1 MSNEEEGKKRSESES
16 ITFRVPS
23 KILTQLRQESEKKQI
38 SLNTLSNQIF
48 TDHIVWHNY
57 ARQTGLFYV
66 PKPLISRAINELTEE
81 QLSSIAEEMVKNK
94 LKDLALLLKDEFTV
108 SSFLDMTEDWARIS
122 DFPYKHEVSED
133 GTIYRLIIQHDL
145 GKNYAFLLKE
155 IYRYALDELLNEKTE
170 FELTDNTL
178 VLNVISK
185 NSQLDSMG
193 STSK

>member
-1 MSNEEEGKKRSESES
+1 MSKEEEGKKRSESES
-16 ITFRVPS
+16 ITFRIPS
-23 KILTQLRQESEKKQI
+23 KILSQLRQESEKKQV

-81 QLSSIAEEMVKNK
+81 QLSSIAEETVKNK
-94 LKDLALLLKDEFTV
+94 IKDLALLVKDEFTV

-122 DFPYKHEVSED
+122 DFPSKHETSQD
-133 GTIYRLIIQHDL
+133 GTITRLIIQHDM

-155 IYRYALDELLNEKTE
+155 ICRFALEEMLNEKTE
-170 FELTDNTL
+170 FEMTDNSL
-178 VLNVISK
+178 VLNVRSK
-185 NSQLDSMG
+185 NGQSNNIG
-193 STSK
+193 STSE

>member
-1 MSNEEEGKKRSESES
+1 LSSWDLNVSKEEDGKKRSESES

-23 KILTQLRQESEKKQI
+23 RILNQLREESAKKQV
-38 SLNTLSNQIF
+38 SLNTLSNQVF

-81 QLSSIAEEMVKNK
+81 QLSSIAEDTVKNK
-94 LKDLALLLKDEFTV
+94 LKDLVLLLKDEFTV

-122 DFPYKHEVSED
+122 DFPYKHEISQD
-133 GTIYRLIIQHDL
+133 GTISRLVIQHDL

-155 IYRYALDELLNEKTE
+155 MYRFALEELLNEKTE

-178 VLNVISK
+178 VLNVRSR
-185 NSQLDSMG
+185 Q
-193 STSK
+193 

>member
-1 MSNEEEGKKRSESES
+1 MSKEDEGKKRIESES

-23 KILTQLRQESEKKQI
+23 RILTQLREESEMKQV

-66 PKPLISRAINELTEE
+66 PKPLISRAINELAEE
-81 QLSSIAEEMVKNK
+81 QLSTIAEETVKNK
-94 LKDLALLLKDEFTV
+94 LKDFVLLLKDEFTV
-108 SSFLDMTEDWARIS
+108 SSFLEMTEDWARIS
-122 DFPYKHEVSED
+122 DFPYKHEFNQD
-133 GTIYRLIIQHDL
+133 GTINRLIIQHDL

-155 IYRYALDELLNEKTE
+155 IYRFALEDLLNEKTE

-178 VLNVISK
+178 VLNMRNK
-185 NSQLDSMG
+185 R
-193 STSK
+193 

>member
-1 MSNEEEGKKRSESES
+1 MSKEEEGKRRSESES
-16 ITFRVPS
+16 ITFRIPG
-23 KILTQLRQESEKKQI
+23 KILNQLRQESEKKQI

-66 PKPLISRAINELTEE
+66 PKPLISRATNELTED

-108 SSFLDMTEDWARIS
+108 SSFLEMTKDWARIS
-122 DFPYKHEVSED
+122 DFPYKHEVSQD
-133 GTIYRLIIQHDL
+133 GIISRLIIQHDL

-155 IYRYALDELLNEKTE
+155 IYRFALEELLNEKTE

-178 VLNVISK
+178 VLNVVSK
-185 NSQLDSMG
+185 NSQ
-193 STSK
+193 

>member
-1 MSNEEEGKKRSESES
+1 MSKVEEGKKRSESES

-23 KILTQLRQESEKKQI
+23 KILNQLRQESEKKQV

-48 TDHIVWHNY
+48 TDHIVWHSY

-81 QLSSIAEEMVKNK
+81 QLSSIAEETVKNK
-94 LKDLALLLKDEFTV
+94 LKDLSLLLKDEFTV

-122 DFPYKHEVSED
+122 DFPSKHETSQD
-133 GTIYRLIIQHDL
+133 GTITRLIIQHDM

-155 IYRYALDELLNEKTE
+155 IYRFALEELLNEKTE
-170 FELTDNTL
+170 FELTDNSL
-178 VLNVISK
+178 VVNVRSK
-185 NSQLDSMG
+185 NIVS
-193 STSK
+193 

>member
-1 MSNEEEGKKRSESES
+1 MASGDLNVSKEEDGKKRSESES

-23 KILTQLRQESEKKQI
+23 RILNQLREESTKKQV
-38 SLNTLSNQIF
+38 SLNTLSNQVF

-66 PKPLISRAINELTEE
+66 PKPLISRAINELSEE
-81 QLSSIAEEMVKNK
+81 QLSSIAEDTVKNK
-94 LKDLALLLKDEFTV
+94 LKDLVLLLKDEFTV

-122 DFPYKHEVSED
+122 DFPYKHEISQD
-133 GTIYRLIIQHDL
+133 GTISRLVIQHDL

-155 IYRYALDELLNEKTE
+155 MYRFALEELLNEKTE

-178 VLNVISK
+178 VLNVRSR
-185 NSQLDSMG
+185 Q
-193 STSK
+193 